1 MAADASYNAAAASSM
16 LRKELE
22 EELDV
27 EHQEWKQS
35 QERQAY
41 QFRQKAQNALSLD
54 DMAIKQNVTR
64 RDIFKAVLGKNRKN
78 SAGCMTL
85 PVTITFVALYAFS
98 ARLHEDITNV
108 FMLESALRES
118 TRGQIEEI
126 ETVDDIWNYL
136 RNDVPADFFKQVD
149 MYGDPLP
156 KDKWSMVDLFSKV
169 QGSVILTQS
178 RDSGDPWGEAWHGP
192 YNMWAAA
199 ANDNNEG
206 FVPVSMIKVAPK
218 SLPRRLAEV
227 LKSDMFKYVPQ
238 TSEDAATYE
247 FALYPDMPLVEIEAR
262 LAYLQQRVW
271 LDQHTKMLTV
281 RVLCLNAEMGRPRL
295 VQMLVKFCFSRG
307 GAIYWRI
314 ELETLFLEVF
324 PPGMLSKGADFLWL
338 VLLLITTCITIYHI
352 HAHIREQSLQK
363 HCLTFTTV
371 LEWFI
376 IMLGWAYL
384 SGLVMM
390 GQKISLLKKDLEV
403 VMDLPSTAT
412 RAETEEANSNLR
424 QTATDM
430 IEYTGLYRL
439 LISYYCIILIF
450 RFFTAFR
457 VQPRLAVVTNT
468 LIAVATDLFHFLFI
482 FTPCFVAYVISG
494 NILFGRRIRD
504 FATITASFGA
514 MFRVL
519 YENEYPWED
528 LSAEHFVT
536 AAIWVWSFLLFV
548 VLVMLNLVL
557 AIILDTYNEVR
568 QKTDAADTIFLFVE
582 ILFKRLF
589 LSRSWVHD
597 KDLEG
602 LISEMDLK
610 TTITKGDILETVP
623 WMTTT
628 QRDMLF
634 RSCRNEMS
642 WQAKSDLHKR
652 NLLKLSASVKLSI
665 DEINKTMFKLAR
677 DKEKL
682 EGQLEKEKSN
692 DAKKQ
697 SEALHA
703 AFRQQG
709 KSRAFPGMQPVPGG
723 YYPPLLAP
731 DQVSTEQP
739 QRDEATIPEWLRD
752 LRSNTTMIDN
762 WMAAIK
768 WQLSELQWKWYVVN
782 NMWEEDEPSEYS
794 SRGDK
799 RSIHSV
805 DDDMDH
811 LPIMGMHTSLATVD
825 TASGYGSGI
834 DHDIG
839 DTWVRTVGGVPIL

>member
-1 MAADASYNAAAASSM
+1 MVDASYNAAMASAA

-22 EELDV
+22 DDLDV

-35 QERQAY
+35 QQRQAW
-41 QFRQKAQNALSLD
+41 QFHQKAQDSLSME
-54 DMAIKQNVTR
+54 DMAINQNVTR
-64 RDIFKAVLGKNRKN
+64 RDIFKAVLGKNKKN

-108 FMLESALRES
+108 FLLESALRER
-118 TRGQIEEI
+118 TRGQIEGI
-126 ETVDDIWNYL
+126 ETVADIWNYL
-136 RNDVPADFFKQVD
+136 RNDIPSDFFKQAD
-149 MYGDPLP
+149 LYGDSLP
-156 KDKWSMVDLFSKV
+156 EDQWSMVQLYSKV
-169 QGSVILTQS
+169 QGPVILTQS
-178 RDSGDPWGEAWHGP
+178 RDTSESWGKALQPPLNE
-192 YNMWAAA
+192 YAAA
-199 ANDNNEG
+199 AYAANEG
-206 FVPVSMIKVAPK
+206 FVPVSEMNMEPM
-218 SLPRRLAEV
+218 STTRRLAEV
-227 LKSDMFKYVPQ
+227 LKSDMFTSVPAES
-238 TSEDAATYE
+238 SEDSMTYE
-247 FALYPDMPLVEIEAR
+247 LALYPDMVLEEIDAR
-262 LAYLQQRVW
+262 LAYLEDRVW
-271 LDQHTKMLTV
+271 LDPETKMLTV

-295 VQMLVKFCFSRG
+295 VQMLVKFSFSRG

-324 PPGMLSKGADFLWL
+324 PPGMMSMGADFLWL
-338 VLLLITTCITIYHI
+338 VVLLVTTYITMKHMYEHLKESTL
-352 HAHIREQSLQK
+352 QS
-363 HCLTFTTV
+363 HCFTFTTI

-376 IMLGWAYL
+376 IILGWCYL
-384 SGLVMM
+384 SGLVLMS
-390 GQKISLLKKDLEV
+390 QRIDVLKADLEV
-403 VMDLPSTAT
+403 VMNLDSTAT
-412 RAETEEANSNLR
+412 RQETQEANQVLR
-424 QTATDM
+424 QSATDM
-430 IEYTGLYRL
+430 IEFTGMYRL

-468 LIAVATDLFHFLFI
+468 LIAVGTDLFHFLFI

-504 FATITASFGA
+504 FTTITSSFGA

-528 LSAEHFVT
+528 LSAEHFWT

-568 QKTDAADTIFLFVE
+568 QKTDAADTIFLFIE
-582 ILFKRLF
+582 ILFKKLL
-589 LSRSWVHD
+589 LSRRWVHD
-597 KDLEG
+597 NELEG

-610 TTITKGDILETVP
+610 TTITKEDMLETVP

-634 RSCRNEMS
+634 RSCRNQMD
-642 WQAKSDLHKR
+642 WQAKEELNKR

-682 EGQLEKEKSN
+682 EGQIEKEKSG
-692 DAKKQ
+692 DAEKQ
-697 SEALHA
+697 AAALHL

-709 KSRAFPGMQPVPGG
+709 KSRAFPGMQPIPGG
-723 YYPPLLAP
+723 YYPPLLTP
-731 DQVSTEQP
+731 EQAV
-739 QRDEATIPEWLRD
+739 QRPIQEPNIPEWLRN

-799 RSIHSV
+799 KSLISQDNGEMPV
-805 DDDMDH
+805 
-811 LPIMGMHTSLATVD
+811 MHKYSS
-825 TASGYGSGI
+825 TASQESGYGSG
-834 DHDIG
+834 DHDAEH
-839 DTWVRTVGGVPIL
+839 WVRTIGGVPIL